1 MSVSKII
8 SLFVVI
14 LSMQFSQLAFAS
26 GNGIVVFQSDFGL
39 SDQAVSAMHGVALGV
54 DKNLKVEDLTHDI
67 PAYNIWEGAYR
78 LDAVADFWPANT
90 VFVSVVDPGVGSD
103 RKSVVLKTKTNH
115 YFVTPDNGT
124 LTLVAKRLG
133 IAEIRE
139 IDEKVNRLKGSEAS
153 HTFHGRDVYAYT
165 GARLAASKIN
175 FEQVGPKLPPEVFSI
190 PFEAARI
197 EGNKLIGGIPILD
210 PAYGNVWTNIPMSL
224 LLSLTKSDDYAP
236 LYSQKFLVTV
246 TQASQFVLSETI
258 SFERSFAGVNAG
270 QPLLYVN
277 SLENLA
283 LALNQASFASTF
295 NIQAGGEW
303 RIEIALK
310 DLTKLQVNSPND

>member
-1 MSVSKII
+1 MSFTKII
-8 SLFVVI
+8 HVI
-14 LSMQFSQLAFAS
+14 FLAVTVQFSQLAFAS

-39 SDQAVSAMHGVALGV
+39 RDQAVSAMHGVALEV
-54 DKNLKVEDLTHDI
+54 DKNLKVEDLTHNI

-90 VFVSVVDPGVGSD
+90 VFVSVIDPGVGSA
-103 RKSVVLKTKTNH
+103 RKSVVLKTKSNH

-133 IAEIRE
+133 IAEVRE
-139 IDEKVNRLKGSEAS
+139 IDEKVNRLEGSEAS

-165 GARLAASKIN
+165 GARLAASVIN
-175 FEQVGPKLPPEVFSI
+175 FEQVGPRLASEVFSI

-197 EGNKLIGGIPILD
+197 HNNKLIGGISILD

-224 LLSLTKSDDYAP
+224 LLSLTKAKNYAS
-236 LYSQKFLVTV
+236 LYTQNFLVSV
-246 TQASQFVLSETI
+246 TQAGKPVLFETI
-258 SFERSFAGVNAG
+258 SFERSFADVNEG

-283 LALNQASFASTF
+283 LALNQANFASKF
-295 NIQAGGEW
+295 DIQAGGEW
-303 RIEIALK
+303 RIEIV
-310 DLTKLQVNSPND
+310 TK

>member
-1 MSVSKII
+1 MSVTKITC
-8 SLFVVI
+8 VI
-14 LSMQFSQLAFAS
+14 VMTFCIQISQLAYAN

-90 VFVSVVDPGVGSD
+90 VFVSVVDPGVGSK

-133 IAEIRE
+133 IAEVRE
-139 IDEKVNRLKGSEAS
+139 IDEKTNRLKGSEAS

-165 GARLAASKIN
+165 GARLAASAIN
-175 FEQVGPKLPPEVFSI
+175 FEEIGPKLAAEVLSI

-197 EGNKLIGGIPILD
+197 DDNKLIGGIPILD

-224 LLSLTKSDDYAP
+224 LLSLTKSKDYAS
-236 LYSQKFLVTV
+236 LYTQEFLVTLA
-246 TQASQFVLSETI
+246 QGSKLVLSETI
-258 SFERSFAGVNAG
+258 SFERSFAGVKEG

-283 LALNQASFASTF
+283 LALNQANFAAKF
-295 NIQAGGEW
+295 KIQAGGEW
-303 RIEIALK
+303 RIEIV
-310 DLTKLQVNSPND
+310 TK

>member
-1 MSVSKII
+1 MSVTKIVCVIVMIFFIQI
-8 SLFVVI
+8 SPP
-14 LSMQFSQLAFAS
+14 AYAS

-90 VFVSVVDPGVGSD
+90 VFVSVVDPGVGSE

-133 IAEIRE
+133 IAEVRE
-139 IDEKVNRLKGSEAS
+139 IDEKINRLKGSEAS

-165 GARLAASKIN
+165 GARLAARAIN
-175 FEQVGPKLPPEVFSI
+175 FEQVGIRLAPEVLSI

-197 EGNKLIGGIPILD
+197 GDNTLIGGIPILD

-224 LLSLTKSDDYAP
+224 LLSLTKAKDYGS
-236 LYSQKFLVTV
+236 LYTQEFLVTV
-246 TQASQFVLSETI
+246 TQGDKSVLSETI
-258 SFERSFAGVNAG
+258 SFERSFAGVDEG

-283 LALNQASFASTF
+283 LALNQANFAAKF
-295 NIQAGGEW
+295 DIQAGGEW
-303 RIEIALK
+303 RVEIIPK
-310 DLTKLQVNSPND
+310 

>member
-1 MSVSKII
+1 MSVTKII
-8 SLFVVI
+8 SVIVVT
-14 LSMQFSQLAFAS
+14 LSMQLSQLAFAS

-90 VFVSVVDPGVGSD
+90 VFVSVVDPGVGSE

-133 IAEIRE
+133 IAEVRQ

-165 GARLAASKIN
+165 GARLAASAIS
-175 FEQVGPKLPPEVFSI
+175 FQQVGPTLAPEVLSI
-190 PFEAARI
+190 PFEEARI
-197 EGNKLIGGIPILD
+197 EDSKLIGGIPILD

-224 LLSLTKSDDYAP
+224 LLRLTKAKDYAA
-236 LYSQKFLVTV
+236 LYSQDFLVTV
-246 TQASQFVLSETI
+246 NKNDKFVLSKTI
-258 SFERSFAGVNAG
+258 SFERSFAGVNVG

-283 LALNQASFASTF
+283 LALNQANFATKF
-295 NIQAGGEW
+295 NVQAGGEW
-303 RIEIALK
+303 RIEIVPK
-310 DLTKLQVNSPND
+310 

>member
-1 MSVSKII
+1 MSVSKMICGI
-8 SLFVVI
+8 VVVI
-14 LSMQFSQLAFAS
+14 SIQMSQLAFAS

-90 VFVSVVDPGVGSD
+90 VFVSVVDPGVGSE

-133 IAEIRE
+133 ISEVRE

-165 GARLAASKIN
+165 GARLAARAIN
-175 FEQVGPKLPPEVFSI
+175 FEQVGPKLAPEVLSI

-197 EGNKLIGGIPILD
+197 DANTLIGGIPILD

-224 LLSLTKSDDYAP
+224 LLSLTKSKDYASI
-236 LYSQKFLVTV
+236 YTQRFLVTV
-246 TQASQFVLSETI
+246 TRGDKFVLSETI
-258 SFERSFAGVNAG
+258 SFERSFAGVKEG

-283 LALNQASFASTF
+283 LALNQANFAAAF
-295 NIQAGGEW
+295 DIQAGGEW
-303 RIEIALK
+303 RIEIVPK
-310 DLTKLQVNSPND
+310 

>member
-1 MSVSKII
+1 MSATR
-8 SLFVVI
+8 FFCVI
-14 LSMQFSQLAFAS
+14 VMALYVQISQLAFAN

-90 VFVSVVDPGVGSD
+90 VFVSVVDPGVGSE
-103 RKSVVLKTKTNH
+103 RKSVVLKTKSNH
-115 YFVTPDNGT
+115 YFVSPDNGT
-124 LTLVAKRLG
+124 LTLVAQRLG
-133 IAEIRE
+133 IAEVRE
-139 IDEKVNRLKGSEAS
+139 IDEKVNRLEGSEAS

-165 GARLAASKIN
+165 GARLAASAIN
-175 FEQVGPKLPPEVFSI
+175 FEQVGPKLASEVFII

-197 EGNKLIGGIPILD
+197 DDNKLIGGIPILD

-224 LLSLTKSDDYAP
+224 LLSLTDAENYVS
-236 LYSQKFLVTV
+236 LYTQEFLVTV
-246 TQASQFVLSETI
+246 AQGGKLVLSETI
-258 SFERSFAGVNAG
+258 SFERSFAGVNEG

-283 LALNQASFASTF
+283 LALNQANFSTKF
-295 NIQAGGEW
+295 DIQAGGEW
-303 RIEIALK
+303 RIEIVPK
-310 DLTKLQVNSPND
+310 